1 MNIMSTEKHGL
12 EETPSRAPSRLLNDE
27 EITDTEK
34 KPMEKSSGTI
44 GRIANNLKHVGLNDV
59 DDSTV
64 FYNLNKNKVGPL
76 TPEAESRLVRKN
88 FWCLLSQT
96 WWIAFLIHLD
106 KSTLSQASTM
116 GIFEDVNMTKKEY
129 NDLFVMFYVGYLIA
143 LWPGAWISQKIGQK
157 HFIAGSLFL
166 WAFLLGMHPLVKT
179 GRQLMGLRFVLG
191 MVGLFSLFTPTSS
204 IDGYCS
210 HLVQ

>member
-1 MNIMSTEKHGL
+1 
-12 EETPSRAPSRLLNDE
+12 
-27 EITDTEK
+27 
-34 KPMEKSSGTI
+34 
-44 GRIANNLKHVGLNDV
+44 
-59 DDSTV
+59 
-64 FYNLNKNKVGPL
+64 
-76 TPEAESRLVRKN
+76 
-88 FWCLLSQT
+88 
-96 WWIAFLIHLD
+96 
-106 KSTLSQASTM
+106 
-116 GIFEDVNMTKKEY
+116 
-129 NDLFVMFYVGYLIA
+129 MFYVGYLIA